1 MEVQSLDKY
10 FSKSEE
16 WLLKF
21 VAGEKWLS
29 GVEDSDA
36 FKKCLKEEKRSQW
49 VEKPLHGRFL
59 NDTEKVIRKRM
70 YQGMK

>member
-1 MEVQSLDKY
+1 M
-10 FSKSEE
+10 
-16 WLLKF
+16 LKF

-29 GVEDSDA
+29 GAEDSDA

-59 NDTEKVIRKRM
+59 KDTEKVIRKRM
-70 YQGMK
+70 CQWIKGGRLKRERLR

>member
-16 WLLKF
+16 WLLKL

-59 NDTEKVIRKRM
+59 DDTEKVIRKRM

>member
-1 MEVQSLDKY
+1 MVVEICS
-10 FSKSEE
+10 
-16 WLLKF
+16 W
-21 VAGEKWLS
+21 GKWLS